1 MVMRIGEKVR
11 SKLKE
16 KTWTFQEIS
25 NVAEIITTMSSEMY
39 DDLDVKSKVDLIW
52 DVPIYEDMLFGEFFQ
67 GEVLRQLNNKIADI
81 IKEELQTANVNFKDD
96 DKDEVPKRSVGRK
109 PPKKRT
115 TNEKSDSKKQD

>member
-1 MVMRIGEKVR
+1 MRIGEKVR

-25 NVAEIITTMSSEMY
+25 NVAEIITTMSNEMY

-67 GEVLRQLNNKIADI
+67 GEVLRQLNNKIADV

-96 DKDEVPKRSVGRK
+96 DKNEVPKRSVGRK
-109 PPKKRT
+109 PSKKRT

>member
-1 MVMRIGEKVR
+1 MRIGEKVR

-25 NVAEIITTMSSEMY
+25 NVAEIITTMSNEMY

-67 GEVLRQLNNKIADI
+67 GEVLRQLNNKIADV

-96 DKDEVPKRSVGRK
+96 DKDEVSKRSVGRK
-109 PPKKRT
+109 PSAKRT
-115 TNEKSDSKKQD
+115 TNEKSNSKKSD

>member
-1 MVMRIGEKVR
+1 M
-11 SKLKE
+11 
-16 KTWTFQEIS
+16 S
-25 NVAEIITTMSSEMY
+25 NEMY

-96 DKDEVPKRSVGRK
+96 DKNEVPKRSVGRK